1 MWSLIYF
8 ELKKIWNKKSF
19 VFITCLLLIIN
30 IFFLWYTNLEN
41 EKRPSLS
48 SYKMFQTEIL
58 NMSESEKEE
67 YVKKLKKDIDGI
79 YFVIDI
85 LNMQKNEIGSSF
97 VEQELNANPG
107 VFETYYEIYK
117 SGNYL
122 HFTSSL
128 EQEQIF
134 INEIYNEQVKVSGYD
149 DYLEGIKKDKG
160 KLEGISIFN
169 NQDESNFS
177 TRNIKK
183 STKDYSELNS
193 SNVKFIPSKTIVS
206 TIENIGTDILLI
218 LITFLF
224 IGNLITEE
232 KEKKLFYVTRSTKYG
247 VVHSIFAKIIA
258 LFIHCI
264 IFSIL
269 LFSINYLFFGIF
281 GGFHD
286 LGIKLQSLAPYME
299 SNFNGSILEY
309 LIISILT
316 KGIVVFGIGTII
328 TSICIISDSMILPY
342 MLGISFLGIS
352 WLFYKIIPA
361 VSNLNIIKHLNIFGI
376 LKTENLYGSYLNF
389 DFFEY
394 PISRITFSWIMI
406 VGLLGLGIFLCVK
419 FFLKGKSLELKRST
433 KNFILKFKPH
443 TCLLKHELYKILITN
458 KGIIIILIFS
468 LLICYNEL
476 QRRYS
481 PSLQEQYYQN
491 IMLKLEGKPTEEKTE
506 LIKAE
511 KSRFDEAFSK
521 ISEIDEQI
529 AKGEIND
536 TTGEAMKVKWYSIT
550 AFYPT
555 FEKVLEQD
563 KYVKENNGN
572 YIYDTG
578 YLYLFGVMDEGILND
593 FILLTLSIIFMF
605 CNVMAIEYQNKA
617 VNILQAT
624 NKGKKAIIKTKVKA
638 TIIIVLLFCI
648 LPFVCRF
655 ISVSSTFPI
664 NGFLLSAKDISIYH
678 NLSSG
683 ILVIGLILLKIFI
696 QVFSGI
702 ILAML
707 ILTISA
713 WKKNNVQTIFLG
725 LLILFVPLVLVL
737 LGFEYM
743 RLFSLY
749 PLYSYTFGN

>member
-169 NQDESNFS
+169 NQDENNFS
-177 TRNIKK
+177 IRNIKK
-183 STKDYSELNS
+183 SAKDYSELNS

-281 GGFHD
+281 SGFND

-316 KGIVVFGIGTII
+316 KGIVVFEIGTII
-328 TSICIISDSMILPY
+328 TAICIISDSMILPY

-443 TCLLKHELYKILITN
+443 TSLFKHELYKILITN
-458 KGIIIILIFS
+458 KGIIVILIFS

-491 IMLKLEGKPTEEKTE
+491 IMLKLEGKPTEEKTQ

-536 TTGEAMKVKWYSIT
+536 TTGEAMKVKWHSIT

-563 KYVKENNGN
+563 KYVKENDGN

-593 FILLTLSIIFMF
+593 FIFLTLSIIFMF

-624 NKGKKAIIKTKVKA
+624 NKGNKAIIKTKVKA

-725 LLILFVPLVLVL
+725 LLILCVPLVLVL

-749 PLYSYTFGN
+749 PLY

>member
-97 VEQELNANPG
+97 VEQELNENPG
-107 VFETYYEIYK
+107 IFETYYKIYK

-281 GGFHD
+281 GGFND

-328 TSICIISDSMILPY
+328 TAICIISDSMILPY

-389 DFFEY
+389 NFFEY

-443 TCLLKHELYKILITN
+443 TSLFKHELYKILITN

-506 LIKAE
+506 LIKTE

-563 KYVKENNGN
+563 KYVKENDGN

>member
-1 MWSLIYF
+1 MGSLIYF

-97 VEQELNANPG
+97 VEQELNEKPG
-107 VFETYYEIYK
+107 VFETYYKIYK

-128 EQEQIF
+128 EQEQVF
-134 INEIYNEQVKVSGYD
+134 INEIYNEQVKVSRYD
-149 DYLEGIKKDKG
+149 DYLDGIKKDKG

-183 STKDYSELNS
+183 SAQDYSELNS

-281 GGFHD
+281 GGFND

-328 TSICIISDSMILPY
+328 TAICIISDSMILPY

-376 LKTENLYGSYLNF
+376 LKTENLYGLYLNF
-389 DFFEY
+389 NFFEY

-443 TCLLKHELYKILITN
+443 TSLFKHELYKILITN

-563 KYVKENNGN
+563 KFVKENNGN

-624 NKGKKAIIKTKVKA
+624 NKGNKAIIKTKVKA
-638 TIIIVLLFCI
+638 TMLMVLLLCI

-664 NGFLLSAKDISIYH
+664 DGFLLSAKDISIYH
-678 NLSSG
+678 NLPSG

-702 ILAML
+702 IMAML

-725 LLILFVPLVLVL
+725 LLILCVPLVLVL

>member
-97 VEQELNANPG
+97 VEQELNEKPG
-107 VFETYYEIYK
+107 VFETYYKIYK

-128 EQEQIF
+128 EQEQVF

-169 NQDESNFS
+169 NQDENNFS

-183 STKDYSELNS
+183 SAQDYSELNS

-281 GGFHD
+281 GGFND

-328 TSICIISDSMILPY
+328 TAICIISDSMILPY

-389 DFFEY
+389 NFFEY

-443 TCLLKHELYKILITN
+443 TSLFKHELYKILITN

-563 KYVKENNGN
+563 KFVKENNGN

-624 NKGKKAIIKTKVKA
+624 NKGNKAIIKTKVKA
-638 TIIIVLLFCI
+638 TMLMVLLLCI

-664 NGFLLSAKDISIYH
+664 DGFLLSAKDISIYH
-678 NLSSG
+678 NLPSG

-702 ILAML
+702 IMAML

-725 LLILFVPLVLVL
+725 LLILCVPLVLVL

>member
-281 GGFHD
+281 GGFND

-316 KGIVVFGIGTII
+316 KGIVVFEIGTII
-328 TSICIISDSMILPY
+328 TAICIISDSMILPY

-389 DFFEY
+389 NFFEY

-443 TCLLKHELYKILITN
+443 TSLFKHELYKILITN

-491 IMLKLEGKPTEEKTE
+491 IMLKLEGKPTEEKTQ

-563 KYVKENNGN
+563 KYVKENDGN

-593 FILLTLSIIFMF
+593 FIFLTLSIIFMF

>member
-1 MWSLIYF
+1 MCSLIYF

-41 EKRPSLS
+41 EKKPSLA
-48 SYKMFQTEIL
+48 SYKMFQTEIFY
-58 NMSESEKEE
+58 MSESEKEE

-79 YFVIDI
+79 YFVINI

-97 VEQELNANPG
+97 VEQELNEKPG
-107 VFETYYEIYK
+107 VFETYYKIYK

-128 EQEQIF
+128 EQEQVF

-149 DYLEGIKKDKG
+149 DYLEGIQKDKG
-160 KLEGISIFN
+160 KLEDISIFN

-177 TRNIKK
+177 TRNIRK
-183 STKDYSELNS
+183 SARDYSELNS
-193 SNVKFIPSKTIVS
+193 SNIKFIPSKIVVS

-281 GGFHD
+281 SGFND

-316 KGIVVFGIGTII
+316 KGIVVFGISTII
-328 TSICIISDSMILPY
+328 TAICIISDSMILPY

-389 DFFEY
+389 NFFEY

-406 VGLLGLGIFLCVK
+406 VGLLVLGIFLCVK

-443 TCLLKHELYKILITN
+443 TSLFKHELYKILITN

-529 AKGEIND
+529 ARSEIND

-563 KYVKENNGN
+563 KFVKENNGN

-605 CNVMAIEYQNKA
+605 CNVMAIDYQNKA

-624 NKGKKAIIKTKVKA
+624 NKGNKAIIKTKVKA
-638 TIIIVLLFCI
+638 TMLMVLLLCI

-655 ISVSSTFPI
+655 INVSGTFPI

-678 NLSSG
+678 NLPSG

-702 ILAML
+702 IMAML

-713 WKKNNVQTIFLG
+713 WKKNNVQTTFLG
-725 LLILFVPLVLVL
+725 LLILCMPLILVL
-737 LGFEYM
+737 LGFSYM

>member
-281 GGFHD
+281 GGFND

-316 KGIVVFGIGTII
+316 KGIVVFEIGTII
-328 TSICIISDSMILPY
+328 TAICIISDSMILPY

-443 TCLLKHELYKILITN
+443 TSLFKHELYKILITN
-458 KGIIIILIFS
+458 KGIIVILIFS

-491 IMLKLEGKPTEEKTE
+491 IMLKLEGKPTEEKTQ

-563 KYVKENNGN
+563 KYVKENDGN

-593 FILLTLSIIFMF
+593 FIFLTLSIIFMF

-678 NLSSG
+678 NLPSG

-702 ILAML
+702 IMAML

>member
-1 MWSLIYF
+1 MCSLIYF

-19 VFITCLLLIIN
+19 IFITCLLLIIN

-41 EKRPSLS
+41 EKKPSLA
-48 SYKMFQTEIL
+48 SYKMFQTEIFY
-58 NMSESEKEE
+58 MSESEKEE

-79 YFVIDI
+79 YFVINI

-107 VFETYYEIYK
+107 VFENYYEIYK

-122 HFTSSL
+122 HFTPSL

-149 DYLEGIKKDKG
+149 DYLEGIQKDKG
-160 KLEGISIFN
+160 KLEDISIFN

-177 TRNIKK
+177 TRNIRK
-183 STKDYSELNS
+183 SARDYSELNS
-193 SNVKFIPSKTIVS
+193 SNIKFIPSKIVVS

-247 VVHSIFAKIIA
+247 VVHSIFTKIIA

-269 LFSINYLFFGIF
+269 LFGINYLFFGIF
-281 GGFHD
+281 GGFND

-316 KGIVVFGIGTII
+316 KGIVVFGIGAII
-328 TSICIISDSMILPY
+328 TSLCIISDSMILPY

-389 DFFEY
+389 NFFEY
-394 PISRITFSWIMI
+394 PISRMTFSWIMI
-406 VGLLGLGIFLCVK
+406 MGLLILGIFFCVK

-443 TCLLKHELYKILITN
+443 TSLFKHELYKILITN

-506 LIKAE
+506 FIKAE

-563 KYVKENNGN
+563 KYVKENDGN

-578 YLYLFGVMDEGILND
+578 YLYLFGVMDDGILND

-605 CNVMAIEYQNKA
+605 CNVMSIEYQNKA
-617 VNILQAT
+617 VNMLQAT
-624 NKGKKAIIKTKVKA
+624 EKGKKAIIKTKVKA
-638 TIIIVLLFCI
+638 TFIIVLLLCI

-655 ISVSSTFPI
+655 INVSGTFPI

-678 NLSSG
+678 NLPSG
-683 ILVIGLILLKIFI
+683 ILVIGLILLKILI
-696 QVFSGI
+696 QAFSGI
-702 ILAML
+702 IMAIL

-725 LLILFVPLVLVL
+725 LLILCMPLILVL
-737 LGFEYM
+737 LGFSYM

>member
-67 YVKKLKKDIDGI
+67 YVRKFKKDIDGI
-79 YFVIDI
+79 YFVIDL

-97 VEQELNANPG
+97 VEQELNANPR

-169 NQDESNFS
+169 NQDENNFS

-183 STKDYSELNS
+183 SAKDYSGLNS

-281 GGFHD
+281 GGFND

-328 TSICIISDSMILPY
+328 TAICIISDSMILPY
-342 MLGISFLGIS
+342 ILGISFLSIS

-361 VSNLNIIKHLNIFGI
+361 VSILNIIKHLNIFGI

-389 DFFEY
+389 NFFEY

-406 VGLLGLGIFLCVK
+406 VGLLGLGIFLCIK

-443 TCLLKHELYKILITN
+443 TSLFKHELYKILITN

-506 LIKAE
+506 LIKTE

-563 KYVKENNGN
+563 KYVKENDGN

>member
-97 VEQELNANPG
+97 VEQELNENPG

-169 NQDESNFS
+169 NQDENNFS

-183 STKDYSELNS
+183 SAKDYSGLNS
-193 SNVKFIPSKTIVS
+193 SNVKFIPSKTIIS

-281 GGFHD
+281 GGFND

-328 TSICIISDSMILPY
+328 TAICIISDSMILPY

-389 DFFEY
+389 NFFEY

-406 VGLLGLGIFLCVK
+406 VVLLVLGIFLCVK

-443 TCLLKHELYKILITN
+443 TSLFKHELYKILITN

-506 LIKAE
+506 LIKVE

-624 NKGKKAIIKTKVKA
+624 NKGKKAIIKNKVKA
-638 TIIIVLLFCI
+638 TIIIVLLLCI

-678 NLSSG
+678 NLPSG

-702 ILAML
+702 IMAML

-725 LLILFVPLVLVL
+725 LLILCVPLVLVL

>member
-19 VFITCLLLIIN
+19 IFITCLLLIIN

-97 VEQELNANPG
+97 VEQELNENPG
-107 VFETYYEIYK
+107 IFETYYEIFK

-122 HFTSSL
+122 HFTASL

-149 DYLEGIKKDKG
+149 NYLEGIKKAEG
-160 KLEGISIFN
+160 KLESISIFN

-183 STKDYSELNS
+183 SAQDYSELNS

-264 IFSIL
+264 IFSAL
-269 LFSINYLFFGIF
+269 LFGINYLFFGIF

-328 TSICIISDSMILPY
+328 TAICIISDSMILPY

-389 DFFEY
+389 NFFEY

-443 TCLLKHELYKILITN
+443 TSLFKHELYKILITN

-521 ISEIDEQI
+521 ISKIDEQI

-563 KYVKENNGN
+563 KFVKENNGN

-624 NKGKKAIIKTKVKA
+624 NKGNKAIIKTKVKA
-638 TIIIVLLFCI
+638 TIIIVLLLCI

-655 ISVSSTFPI
+655 ISVSRAFPI

-678 NLSSG
+678 NLPSG

-702 ILAML
+702 IMAML

-725 LLILFVPLVLVL
+725 LLILCVPLVLVL

>member
-67 YVKKLKKDIDGI
+67 YVRKFKKDIDGI
-79 YFVIDI
+79 YFVIDL

-97 VEQELNANPG
+97 VEQELNANPR

-169 NQDESNFS
+169 NQDENNFS

-183 STKDYSELNS
+183 SAKDYSGLNS

-281 GGFHD
+281 GGFND

-328 TSICIISDSMILPY
+328 TAICIISDSMILPY
-342 MLGISFLGIS
+342 ILGISFLGIS

-389 DFFEY
+389 NFFEY

-406 VGLLGLGIFLCVK
+406 VGLLGLGIFLCIK

-443 TCLLKHELYKILITN
+443 TSLFKHELYKILITN

-506 LIKAE
+506 LIKTE

-563 KYVKENNGN
+563 KYVKENDGN

>member
-41 EKRPSLS
+41 EKKPSLS
-48 SYKMFQTEIL
+48 SYRMFQTEIL

-128 EQEQIF
+128 EQEQVF

-169 NQDESNFS
+169 NQDENNFS

-183 STKDYSELNS
+183 SAQDYSELNS

-281 GGFHD
+281 GGFND

-328 TSICIISDSMILPY
+328 TAICIISDSMILPY

-389 DFFEY
+389 NFFEY

-443 TCLLKHELYKILITN
+443 TSLFKHELYKILITN

-563 KYVKENNGN
+563 KFVKENNGN

-624 NKGKKAIIKTKVKA
+624 NKGNKAIIKTKVKA
-638 TIIIVLLFCI
+638 TMLMVLLLCI

-664 NGFLLSAKDISIYH
+664 DGFLLSAKDISIYH
-678 NLSSG
+678 NLPSG

-702 ILAML
+702 IMAML

-725 LLILFVPLVLVL
+725 LLILCVPLVLVL

>member
-67 YVKKLKKDIDGI
+67 YVRKFKKDIDGI
-79 YFVIDI
+79 YFVIDL

-97 VEQELNANPG
+97 VEQELNANPR

-169 NQDESNFS
+169 NQDENNFS

-183 STKDYSELNS
+183 SAKDYSGLNS

-281 GGFHD
+281 GGFND

-328 TSICIISDSMILPY
+328 TAICIISDSMILPY
-342 MLGISFLGIS
+342 ILGISFLSIS

-361 VSNLNIIKHLNIFGI
+361 VSSLNIIKHLNIFGI

-389 DFFEY
+389 NFFEY

-406 VGLLGLGIFLCVK
+406 VGLLGLGIFLCIK

-443 TCLLKHELYKILITN
+443 TSLFKHELYKILITN

-506 LIKAE
+506 LIKTE

-563 KYVKENNGN
+563 KYVKENDGN

>member
-85 LNMQKNEIGSSF
+85 LNMQKNEMGSSF
-97 VEQELNANPG
+97 VEQELNENPG
-107 VFETYYEIYK
+107 VFETYYKIYK

-281 GGFHD
+281 GGFND

-328 TSICIISDSMILPY
+328 TAICIISDSMILPY
-342 MLGISFLGIS
+342 ILGISFLSIS

-361 VSNLNIIKHLNIFGI
+361 VSSLNIIKHLNIFGI

-389 DFFEY
+389 NFFEY

-406 VGLLGLGIFLCVK
+406 VGLLGLGIFLCIK

-443 TCLLKHELYKILITN
+443 TSLFKHELYKILITN

-491 IMLKLEGKPTEEKTE
+491 IMLKLEGKPTEEKTQ

-563 KYVKENNGN
+563 KYVKENDGN

>member
-67 YVKKLKKDIDGI
+67 YVRKLKKDIDGI
-79 YFVIDI
+79 YFVIDL

-97 VEQELNANPG
+97 VEQELNANPR

-169 NQDESNFS
+169 NQDENNFS

-183 STKDYSELNS
+183 SAKDYSGLNS

-281 GGFHD
+281 GGFND

-328 TSICIISDSMILPY
+328 TAICIISDSMILPY

-389 DFFEY
+389 NFFEY

-443 TCLLKHELYKILITN
+443 TSLFKHELYKILITN
-458 KGIIIILIFS
+458 KGIIVILIFS

-506 LIKAE
+506 LIKTE
-511 KSRFDEAFSK
+511 KSRFNEAFSK

-563 KYVKENNGN
+563 KYVKENDGN

>member
-19 VFITCLLLIIN
+19 IFITCLLLIIN

-97 VEQELNANPG
+97 VEQELNENPG

-169 NQDESNFS
+169 NQDENNFS

-183 STKDYSELNS
+183 SAKDYSGLNS
-193 SNVKFIPSKTIVS
+193 SNVKFIPSKTIIS

-269 LFSINYLFFGIF
+269 LFGINYLFFGIF
-281 GGFHD
+281 GGFND

-328 TSICIISDSMILPY
+328 TAICIISDSMILPY
-342 MLGISFLGIS
+342 ILGISFLGIS

-389 DFFEY
+389 NFFEY

-406 VGLLGLGIFLCVK
+406 VGLLGLGIFLCIK

-443 TCLLKHELYKILITN
+443 TSLFKHELYKILITN

-506 LIKAE
+506 LIKTE

-563 KYVKENNGN
+563 KYVKENDGN

-624 NKGKKAIIKTKVKA
+624 NKGNKAIIKTKVKA
-638 TIIIVLLFCI
+638 TMLMVLLLCI

-664 NGFLLSAKDISIYH
+664 DGFLLSAKDISIYH
-678 NLSSG
+678 NLPSG

-702 ILAML
+702 IMAML

-725 LLILFVPLVLVL
+725 LLILCVPLVLVL